1 MHGMSFNKLIVP
13 EIEVLTTFLKE
24 NGSTLFYMK
33 YVKKIDVMMGDCD
46 GIDFIEDFEN
56 KYYDTEDDTEFHSL
70 D

>member
-1 MHGMSFNKLIVP
+1 MSFNKLIVP